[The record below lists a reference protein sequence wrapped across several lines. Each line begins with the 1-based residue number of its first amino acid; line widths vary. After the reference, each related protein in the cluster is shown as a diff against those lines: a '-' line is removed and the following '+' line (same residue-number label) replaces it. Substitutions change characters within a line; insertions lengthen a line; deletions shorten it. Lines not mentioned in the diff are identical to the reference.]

1 MGKDQLLAMIRGGQE
16 LTARQRLA
24 LVVSLSMPAMLSQL
38 STIVE
43 EYVDAMM
50 VGQMGAAASASIGLV
65 STSIWLIGGLSHAA
79 STGFY
84 VQVAHRIGANDFRG
98 ARDVFRQGITACLA
112 FCSVLVAIGI
122 AISPWLPMWLGGDRE
137 LWRDATLYFAVF
149 CLSMPLHQM
158 CSLAGGVLRC
168 AGHVKVPA
176 YLQVL
181 ACVLNIGFNYLF
193 IFVFGLGVLG
203 AAIGTCC
210 AELVVAGAL
219 SWYAIVK
226 CPEMNLLQDVDKTR
240 FRPTRITLLKSLN
253 IAGPMG
259 IEHVILCG
267 AQIVSTIIV
276 APLGTVALA
285 ANSFGII
292 IESLCY
298 MPGYGIAD
306 AATTLVGQSLGAG
319 RKPLAR
325 QFAHITVAGGIA
337 ILSLMA
343 VVMFVTAPWVMQ
355 FMSPDVL
362 VQELTTRVLRI
373 EAFAEP
379 MFAASI
385 VCYGIFV
392 GAGDTKVPCAMNLG
406 SIWIVRIT
414 LAALLAG
421 TYGLTGVWI
430 AMAIELT
437 FRGIIFLVRL
447 RGNAWLNKFDKI
459 R

>member
-226 CPEMNLLQDVDKTR
+226 CP
-240 FRPTRITLLKSLN
+240 
-253 IAGPMG
+253 
-259 IEHVILCG
+259 
-267 AQIVSTIIV
+267 
-276 APLGTVALA
+276 
-285 ANSFGII
+285 
-292 IESLCY
+292 
-298 MPGYGIAD
+298 
-306 AATTLVGQSLGAG
+306 
-319 RKPLAR
+319 
-325 QFAHITVAGGIA
+325 
-337 ILSLMA
+337 
-343 VVMFVTAPWVMQ
+343 
-355 FMSPDVL
+355 
-362 VQELTTRVLRI
+362 
-373 EAFAEP
+373 
-379 MFAASI
+379 
-385 VCYGIFV
+385 
-392 GAGDTKVPCAMNLG
+392 
-406 SIWIVRIT
+406 
-414 LAALLAG
+414 
-421 TYGLTGVWI
+421 
-430 AMAIELT
+430 
-437 FRGIIFLVRL
+437 
-447 RGNAWLNKFDKI
+447 
-459 R
+459 